1 MFTPFQPHDQFA
13 YFSDGRYVIR
23 RLYFTDCQREIPPKI
38 CGFLHSNTHITPIF
52 LSRTSSYIALQAVK
66 FSSHTYKNCVVYM
79 EKPRWITHWPKS
91 TRPQSETYI
100 NKNSPTEKKCQN
112 IHDKTPKH
120 YQHTIIFRRI
130 FVTHTKNAHKL
141 FEYYA
146 LIRLPTE
153 RIKKWDKNTFKTL
166 ILFGFVGIFCCWNHH
181 NFARYQCTIVKWMI
195 IPVSWWFCVCVRFFS
210 VVLWLQKR
218 CLLLFN
224 IENVFEI
231 LAFGLL
237 VYADYIP
244 TLYAN
249 ELDILWAFI
258 ADTFCTFSNH

>member
-120 YQHTIIFRRI
+120 YQHTIIFRRL

-166 ILFGFVGIFCCWNHH
+166 ILFGFVGFFVVGITTILPVTN
-181 NFARYQCTIVKWMI
+181 ARSLNEWSFRFRDDFVY
-195 IPVSWWFCVCVRFFS
+195 VCVFFGCFMTAKTM
-210 VVLWLQKR
+210 L
-218 CLLLFN
+218 
-224 IENVFEI
+224 II
-231 LAFGLL
+231 
-237 VYADYIP
+237 I
-244 TLYAN
+244 
-249 ELDILWAFI
+249 
-258 ADTFCTFSNH
+258 